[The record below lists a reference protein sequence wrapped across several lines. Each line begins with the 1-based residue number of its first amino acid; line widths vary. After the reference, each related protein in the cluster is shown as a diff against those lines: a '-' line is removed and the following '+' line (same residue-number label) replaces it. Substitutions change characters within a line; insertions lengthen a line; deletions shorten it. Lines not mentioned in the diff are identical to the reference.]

1 MKAYAK
7 TDVGAQRNTNQDF
20 VYFSLEPV
28 GKLPNVFIVADG
40 MGGHKAGDY
49 ASRYSVEIFLDS
61 VRNSAQKD
69 TISILQEGISVANES
84 LIARAKESIEREGMG
99 TTFVVTTVI
108 DHSLYI
114 ANVGDS
120 RLYLIG
126 SDSITQVTRDHS
138 LVEFMIDNGEIDR
151 KDARLH
157 EKKNIITKAIGAD
170 TEVAPD
176 IFEVE
181 YDKFDKVLLCSDGLS
196 NMMEDDEI
204 MRIANGSGSV
214 EERVLA
220 LIDKANE
227 NGGKDNI
234 SVVLLEPGDEEVTVC

>member
-49 ASRYSVEIFLDS
+49 ASRYSVETFLDS